1 MKTSMNTHLGNVTIT
16 SDVIA
21 DYTGSVANEC
31 FGIVGMANAN
41 MTDGIV
47 RLLKRENLSAGVIVK
62 NSGEKLSIEFHL
74 IVAYGVNIKAVTDTL
89 ISTVKF
95 KVEEFTGLPVE
106 KINVFVEGVK
116 VID

>member
-1 MKTSMNTHLGNVTIT
+1 MKSTMNTHLGSVTIN
-16 SDVIA
+16 SEVIA
-21 DYTGSVANEC
+21 SFAGNVANEC

-47 RLLKRENLSAGVIVK
+47 RLLKKDNLSAGVSVK
-62 NSGEKLSIEFHL
+62 NVSDRLRIDFHL
-74 IVAYGVNIKAVTDTL
+74 IVAYGVNIKAVTDNL

-106 KINVFVEGVK
+106 KIQIFVEGVK

>member
-1 MKTSMNTHLGNVTIT
+1 MKTSMNTHLGSVTIS

-21 DYTGSVANEC
+21 SFAGGVANEC
-31 FGIVGMANAN
+31 FGVVGMANAN
-41 MTDGIV
+41 MSDGFN
-47 RLLKRENLSAGVIVK
+47 RLVKKENLAAGVIVK
-62 NSGEKLSIEFHL
+62 NNGERLLLEFHL
-74 IVAYGVNIKAVTDTL
+74 IVAYGVNIKTVTDNL

-106 KINVFVEGVK
+106 KINIFVDGVK

>member
-1 MKTSMNTHLGNVTIT
+1 MKTSMNTHLGNVTIS

-21 DYTGSVANEC
+21 DYAGNVANEC

-41 MTDGIV
+41 MTDGIA
-47 RLLKRENLSAGVIVK
+47 RLLKKENLSAGVTVK
-62 NSGEKLSIEFHL
+62 NNGEKLIIDFHL
-74 IVAYGVNIKAVTDTL
+74 IVAYGVNIKAVTETL

-95 KVEEFTGLPVE
+95 KVEDFTGLTVE
-106 KINVFVEGVK
+106 KINVYVEGVR

>member
-1 MKTSMNTHLGNVTIT
+1 MKTSMNTHLGNVTI
-16 SDVIA
+16 SPEVIA
-21 DYTGSVANEC
+21 DYAGSVANEC

-47 RLLKRENLSAGVIVK
+47 RLLKKENLSAGVIVK
-62 NSGEKLSIEFHL
+62 NVGEKLSIEFHL

-89 ISTVKF
+89 VSTVKF

>member
-1 MKTSMNTHLGNVTIT
+1 MKTTMNTHLGNVTIS

-21 DYTGSVANEC
+21 DYAGNVANEC
-31 FGIVGMANAN
+31 FGIVGMATAN
-41 MTDGIV
+41 VSDGIS
-47 RLLKRENLSAGVIVK
+47 RLVKKENLSAGVTVK
-62 NSGEKLSIEFHL
+62 NNGERLKIDFHL
-74 IVAYGVNIKAVTDTL
+74 IVAYGVNIKAVTDNL